1 MSTKPNNSF
10 AILAHII
17 YVTYISYGRVDRVGI
32 QVEAD
37 QMKVSNA
44 SQVSGDVCHDPVY
57 ELRQT
62 GVHSGVTCLSTPEQ
76 ERT

>member
-17 YVTYISYGRVDRVGI
+17 YVTYISYRVAI

-57 ELRQT
+57 EVGQT
-62 GVHSGVTCLSTPEQ
+62 RVHSGVTCLSAPEH

>member
-17 YVTYISYGRVDRVGI
+17 YVTYISYRVAI

-37 QMKVSNA
+37 QMKVSNT

-57 ELRQT
+57 EVRQT